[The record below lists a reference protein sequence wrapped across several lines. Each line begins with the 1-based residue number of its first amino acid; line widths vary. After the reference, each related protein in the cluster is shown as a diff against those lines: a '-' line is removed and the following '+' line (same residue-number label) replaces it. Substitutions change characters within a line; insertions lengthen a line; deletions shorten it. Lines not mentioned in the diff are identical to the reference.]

1 MVVAKLLLVLAA
13 LVGCTHALSVVHG
26 RSVCNFATHRR
37 CAATQ
42 QRRCLLLRM
51 DEANDAEANDADDDN
66 LSPIQRMRKQY
77 EEKPEESG
85 GWSIFAAGSPWAG
98 EDSTPKPD
106 PPWLA
111 AAKKRSD
118 ERAASSAG
126 KAWNESPYASESKPQ
141 SGIDMAGMKAQYQ
154 KPRWADIFGMGGGKE
169 EAAPADDAPPA
180 AENSASDDTE

>member
-1 MVVAKLLLVLAA
+1 MRLSIAA
-13 LVGCTHALSVVHG
+13 LCCLVGYSHALAVGSSRVV
-26 RSVCNFATHRR
+26 TQRR
-37 CAATQ
+37 CAV
-42 QRRCLLLRM
+42 LRM
-51 DEANDAEANDADDDN
+51 DESDDADGDN

-141 SGIDMAGMKAQYQ
+141 SGIDMESMKKQYQ
-154 KPRWADIFGMGGGKE
+154 KPRWADIFGMGGGGKE
-169 EAAPADDAPPA
+169 ETPPPADDAPPA
-180 AENSASDDTE
+180 AEPEDSDDTE

>member
-1 MVVAKLLLVLAA
+1 MRLSIAA
-13 LVGCTHALSVVHG
+13 LCCLVGYSHALAVVHG
-26 RSVCNFATHRR
+26 RSVCNFATQRR
-37 CAATQ
+37 CAATE
-42 QRRCLLLRM
+42 QRRCALLRM
-51 DEANDAEANDADDDN
+51 EEANESTDADDDN

-141 SGIDMAGMKAQYQ
+141 SGIDMEGMKAQYQ

-169 EAAPADDAPPA
+169 EAAPADAAPPA
-180 AENSASDDTE
+180 AEDSASDDTE

>member
-1 MVVAKLLLVLAA
+1 MRLSIVALIC
-13 LVGCTHALSVVHG
+13 LVGCAHALAISNG
-26 RSVCNFATHRR
+26 RSVSNFATQRR
-37 CAATQ
+37 CAATE
-42 QRRCLLLRM
+42 QRRCALLRM
-51 DEANDAEANDADDDN
+51 DEANEAIDADDDN

-154 KPRWADIFGMGGGKE
+154 KPRWADIFGMGGGGKE
-169 EAAPADDAPPA
+169 EAAPADDAPPV
-180 AENSASDDTE
+180 AEDSDDTE

>member
-1 MVVAKLLLVLAA
+1 MAA
-13 LVGCTHALSVVHG
+13 LCAHFAPDAAALQ
-26 RSVCNFATHRR
+26 RSSRR
-37 CAATQ
+37 A
-42 QRRCLLLRM
+42 RPRLLGGT
-51 DEANDAEANDADDDN
+51 NEANDADDDN

-141 SGIDMAGMKAQYQ
+141 SGIDMDGMKAQYQ
-154 KPRWADIFGMGGGKE
+154 KPRWADIFGMGGGGQE
-169 EAAPADDAPPA
+169 ELHCCATAGRRGQRQRR
-180 AENSASDDTE
+180 

>member
-1 MVVAKLLLVLAA
+1 MRLIIAA
-13 LVGCTHALSVVHG
+13 LCCLVGCAHALAVVHG
-26 RSVCNFATHRR
+26 RSVCNFATQRR
-37 CAATQ
+37 CAATE
-42 QRRCLLLRM
+42 QRRCALLRM
-51 DEANDAEANDADDDN
+51 EEANESTDDADDDN

-98 EDSTPKPD
+98 EDSGPPKPD

-169 EAAPADDAPPA
+169 ESAAADAPPA
-180 AENSASDDTE
+180 AEDSASDDTE

>member
-1 MVVAKLLLVLAA
+1 MRLSIAA
-13 LVGCTHALSVVHG
+13 LCCLVGYSHALAVGYG
-26 RSVCNFATHRR
+26 RAATQRR
-37 CAATQ
+37 CAV
-42 QRRCLLLRM
+42 LRM
-51 DEANDAEANDADDDN
+51 DESNDADDDN

-141 SGIDMAGMKAQYQ
+141 SGIDMDSMKAQYQ

-169 EAAPADDAPPA
+169 SAAADAAPPA
-180 AENSASDDTE
+180 AEDSASDDTEE

>member
-1 MVVAKLLLVLAA
+1 MRLSIVALCC
-13 LVGCTHALSVVHG
+13 LVGCAHALAVGNG
-26 RSVCNFATHRR
+26 RSVCNFATQRR
-37 CAATQ
+37 CAAME
-42 QRRCLLLRM
+42 QRRCALLRM
-51 DEANDAEANDADDDN
+51 DEANEANDADDDN

-141 SGIDMAGMKAQYQ
+141 SGIDMEGMKAQYQ
-154 KPRWADIFGMGGGKE
+154 KPRWADIFGMGGGGKE
-169 EAAPADDAPPA
+169 EAAPADDAPPV
-180 AENSASDDTE
+180 AEDSDDTE

>member
-1 MVVAKLLLVLAA
+1 MRLSIVALCCLVAYS
-13 LVGCTHALSVVHG
+13 HALAVSYS
-26 RSVCNFATHRR
+26 RAATLRR
-37 CAATQ
+37 CAI
-42 QRRCLLLRM
+42 LRM
-51 DEANDAEANDADDDN
+51 DESDDVDDDN

-141 SGIDMAGMKAQYQ
+141 SGIDMEGMKAQYQ

-169 EAAPADDAPPA
+169 EAAAADAAPPA
-180 AENSASDDTE
+180 AEDSASDDTE